1 LISALDLFSA
11 AAGGWTLG
19 LHRAGFRTLAACEAV
34 DWRRALYAEN
44 NPGIPIYDDV
54 RTITAARLLD
64 DLGRLPDIVV
74 GSPPCQDIS
83 SANTKGKG
91 VHGERSGLFFEAVRI
106 IGECRPRW
114 FALENSANLRT
125 RGADAVISALEA
137 LGYTCWSF
145 VVRAGDIG
153 ANHERARS
161 WLIGC
166 DLEQVAD
173 ADGDGW
179 TAQWSGRRAGSTY
192 PFRMIL
198 ATPRASDMKA
208 GGHGDTGRTGTVRH
222 MLATPR
228 KTDADRGFR
237 GNTLSQLQ
245 GHASRHAG
253 MLPTPRKSDAHHGPD
268 LRNSRGER
276 TNGTNLPTFLHTP
289 TAKANL
295 HAPAMKKWPSCVG
308 WAEIANPETL
318 PTPTKRDKRMDAWS
332 PAYDK
337 RKSPTMDAVMDGAMT
352 GKASD
357 KWTYARM
364 IAAILTEH
372 GLSGASMT
380 LPVVYGWMMGY
391 PPAWLERA
399 LLSALQKGHLLRA

>member
-1 LISALDLFSA
+1 MTMFEPLPQPDFSTIWGDCQTSSSEAPLAKTSAAPTRKVKASTAKGRGSSSKLSASSENVALVGSLLKTALISELGATPSSLRWKHSATPAGRSWFVLETLEPTTNAPALGSSVATSSKLPTPMAMDGQRNG
-11 AAGGWTLG
+11 AGGG
-19 LHRAGFRTLAACEAV
+19 
-34 DWRRALYAEN
+34 
-44 NPGIPIYDDV
+44 
-54 RTITAARLLD
+54 
-64 DLGRLPDIVV
+64 
-74 GSPPCQDIS
+74 
-83 SANTKGKG
+83 
-91 VHGERSGLFFEAVRI
+91 
-106 IGECRPRW
+106 
-114 FALENSANLRT
+114 
-125 RGADAVISALEA
+125 
-137 LGYTCWSF
+137 
-145 VVRAGDIG
+145 
-153 ANHERARS
+153 
-161 WLIGC
+161 
-166 DLEQVAD
+166 
-173 ADGDGW
+173 
-179 TAQWSGRRAGSTY
+179 AGSTY